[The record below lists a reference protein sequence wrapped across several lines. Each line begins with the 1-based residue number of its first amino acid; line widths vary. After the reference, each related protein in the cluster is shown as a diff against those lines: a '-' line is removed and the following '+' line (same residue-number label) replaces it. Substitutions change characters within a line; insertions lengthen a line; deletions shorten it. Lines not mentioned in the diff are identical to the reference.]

1 MKLGVLTDG
10 ISPDL
15 LHALSVMAE
24 FGLDQAEL
32 QYVWG
37 KAVGDLDAAESR
49 RARDLVRQHRM
60 TVSSVSPYAFAGMP
74 VLTTKAGDP
83 EHSRHME
90 TLKRCIGL
98 AHLVGCKQVRILSGR
113 KEMILWGAHG
123 AEHWNVAKGAWDA
136 MLALMAP
143 AVDLARAEGITLLV
157 ETGNGTMV
165 HSAWTGRKM
174 VDDLDARDSL
184 KVLWDP
190 GNACYAHEVAW
201 PDGYNALQGG
211 YIGHIHIKDL
221 WADTAK
227 AWLEVRPMGEGML
240 AQSFAPIAAALRA
253 DGYDGA
259 ISYESVYHPGN
270 GVFEDGFRQ
279 CVGTFLAHFGDAGG
293 DD

>member
-10 ISPDL
+10 ISQDL
-15 LHALSVMAE
+15 EHALTVMGE

-37 KAVGDLDAAESR
+37 KAVGELDAAESR

-74 VLTTKAGDP
+74 VLTTKAGDAV
-83 EHSRHME
+83 HTTHME

-98 AHLVGCKQVRILSGR
+98 AHLLDCDKVRILSGR

-123 AEHWNVAKGAWDA
+123 AEYWNVTKGAWDA
-136 MLALMAP
+136 MLELMAP
-143 AVDLARAEGITLLV
+143 AVDLAHAEGITLLV

-165 HSAWTGRKM
+165 NSAWTGRRM
-174 VDDLDARDSL
+174 LDDLNAGPAL

-190 GNACYAHEVAW
+190 GNACYAHETAW
-201 PDGYNALQGG
+201 PDAYDALRGG
-211 YIGHIHIKDL
+211 HVGHIHIKDV

-240 AQSFAPIAAALRA
+240 ADSFAPIASALRA
-253 DGYDGA
+253 DRYDGA

-270 GVFEDGFRQ
+270 GSFEDGFRH
-279 CVGTFLAHFGDAGG
+279 CIVAFLQLFGEDAG
-293 DD
+293 